1 MGLLKE
7 VVLMATKDLDRKKE
21 IIAKYK
27 THENDTGSVQVQ
39 IGILTDR
46 INYLVDHLKLHKKD
60 NHSRRGLLNLVG
72 QRRRLLNYLKR
83 KNYDEYVRVSKEFN
97 LKVSS

>member
-1 MGLLKE
+1 
-7 VVLMATKDLDRKKE
+7 MATKDLDRKKE